1 MMMMSRCDTTSES
14 ATKSESDASDSE
26 GEDAVNARV
35 DLTQDYNRVAHA
47 NTRSRVIL
55 QEVGPRM
62 ELELMKVEEGMCEGR
77 VLYHAYVNK
86 TEQEVVELEQKKV
99 DKEALRKKRREEQE
113 ANVRRKAKEA
123 AEKVAIEEEMA
134 GRKKRKRAKSKDDD
148 TKKNKGF
155 GGGNKAGGA
164 KKGGERRGGR
174 DGDNDGAP
182 PFKRGRKGS
191 VDRGA
196 GGAGGSGGAGK
207 KNTSA
212 ADKHKNKN
220 KRPSK
225 QARAKQKR

>member
-1 MMMMSRCDTTSES
+1 M
-14 ATKSESDASDSE
+14 SDASDSE

-35 DLTQDYNRVAHA
+35 DLAQDYNRVAHA

-77 VLYHAYVNK
+77 VLYHAYVQK
-86 TEQEVVELEQKKV
+86 TEEEVLELEQKKV

-123 AEKVAIEEEMA
+123 AEKAAIEEEMA
-134 GRKKRKRAKSKDDD
+134 GLGRKKRKRAKSKDDA
-148 TKKNKGF
+148 KKSF
-155 GGGNKAGGA
+155 GMNEAGGGA
-164 KKGGERRGGR
+164 KKGRRGDDRRR
-174 DGDNDGAP
+174 DGDDFDGAVP

-191 VDRGA
+191 IDRGA
-196 GGAGGSGGAGK
+196 GGAKSGGAQKSK
-207 KNTSA
+207 KNKTA
-212 ADKHKNKN
+212 ADKKN

-225 QARAKQKR
+225 QARAAKQTKRR